1 MYWVTQLEIGDFMTE
16 QTFQKIDDRKEIGGK
31 KRHITLEYSGVKP
44 SDIPLPN
51 TWWLILLS
59 ISIDSDGPI
68 APEQFH
74 VIQKQYMPKLEI
86 DGSKCNV
93 LTGIDRSEKSNT
105 FKACFFVSD
114 FDYGLGLFSQ
124 IKSKLF

>member
-51 TWWLILLS
+51 TWWLRAVS
-59 ISIDSDGPI
+59 RYSR
-68 APEQFH
+68 A
-74 VIQKQYMPKLEI
+74 VYA
-86 DGSKCNV
+86 
-93 LTGIDRSEKSNT
+93 
-105 FKACFFVSD
+105 KARN
-114 FDYGLGLFSQ
+114 
-124 IKSKLF
+124 